1 MSRKKLCEKNIVLAI
16 SKEIKK
22 EIDKIPGFRAV
33 LTRTG
38 DYYLSFS
45 KRLKIARDLETR
57 PVYQCSCG
65 RRKKS

>member
-1 MSRKKLCEKNIVLAI
+1 MSRKNYTKNIVLAI

-38 DYYLSFS
+38 DYYLVFQQTTKDS
-45 KRLKIARDLETR
+45 
-57 PVYQCSCG
+57 
-65 RRKKS
+65 